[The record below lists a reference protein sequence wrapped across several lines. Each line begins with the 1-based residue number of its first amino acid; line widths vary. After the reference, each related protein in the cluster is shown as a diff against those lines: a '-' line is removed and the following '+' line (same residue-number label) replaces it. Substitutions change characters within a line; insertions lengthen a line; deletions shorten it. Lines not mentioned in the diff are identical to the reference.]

1 MPCAASL
8 TAAPLQDNTLVAR
21 APGNPLAVQVFE
33 ERDRVF
39 ASDAGQ
45 LFENWD
51 GDALALRFL
60 EDRKAVAE
68 LRQRVAMKN
77 QLGLD
82 PHQGLFTPHTLHH
95 LLAPHCFHSQ
105 LS

>member
-68 LRQRVAMKN
+68 LRLRV
-77 QLGLD
+77 
-82 PHQGLFTPHTLHH
+82 TS
-95 LLAPHCFHSQ
+95 LLPP
-105 LS
+105 